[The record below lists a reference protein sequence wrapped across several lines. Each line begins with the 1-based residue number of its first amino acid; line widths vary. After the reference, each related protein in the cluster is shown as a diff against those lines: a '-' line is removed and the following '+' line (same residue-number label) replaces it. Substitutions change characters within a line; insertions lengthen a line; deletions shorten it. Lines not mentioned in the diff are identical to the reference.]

1 MAEID
6 VTRPDA
12 DELRFQVHVAEGGS
26 TSDHDVTVTAEDLAA
41 LGAGYPDPEAFIEAC
56 FRFLLAREPKES
68 ILGSFDIAVIERY
81 FPWFRAEI
89 ASG

>member
-12 DELRFQVHVAEGGS
+12 DELRFRVQVAEGGS
-26 TSDHDVTVTAEDLAA
+26 ATDHDVTVSPEDLAT
-41 LGAGYPDPEAFIEAC
+41 LGAGYPDPGGFIEAC

-81 FPWFRAEI
+81 FPGFRDEI